1 MTIFALTFLA
11 LLSVSER
18 EFFDTAV
25 AQQKE
30 GYAWLPAKIDCNEP
44 DYVNAKQL
52 VMTLPTGKEL
62 VCFKLKK

>member
-11 LLSVSER
+11 LFSVAER

-30 GYAWLPAKIDCNEP
+30 GYAWLPAEIDCVEP
-44 DYVNAKQL
+44 DYENAKQI
-52 VMTLPTGKEL
+52 VMTTPTGKEL